1 MLRHVFKQLKLHCS
15 PGDAHNYFSY
25 PVIWQGWLLSRD
37 LISIHHRSPCAWVT
51 LKTLLSL
58 TIQLKLKSIVL
69 GFVCLFVYY
78 SILFIFLSIYYY
90 FFYFF
95 FIFFFWGGGGV
106 GAFMMIIVIF
116 TIIFI
121 IVVIIM
127 FLLMLLCR
135 CRCHCHPHCH
145 QYYHIVISVFI
156 I

>member
-95 FIFFFWGGGGV
+95 FFLGGGWGRSWWLLLFLPSFSSSLLSSCFCWCCCV
-106 GAFMMIIVIF
+106 AADVIAILIVIN
-116 TIIFI
+116 III
-121 IVVIIM
+121 
-127 FLLMLLCR
+127 L
-135 CRCHCHPHCH
+135 
-145 QYYHIVISVFI
+145 S
-156 I
+156 